1 MGYEVN
7 RDRNA
12 ETHTVLGPRYLCFP
26 GLPPLCDNVS
36 VYLFYSEK

>member
-7 RDRNA
+7 RDRNV
-12 ETHTVLGPRYLCFP
+12 ETHSVRGLGYLCFT
-26 GLPPLCDNVS
+26 GLPPSCDNVS